1 VNASWTVLGA
11 VLPVFGIMVAGFG
24 LRRIQWLTAEA
35 DQSLLRLCVNLL
47 LPALIFESV
56 LGNAALRRPENLLL
70 PPLVGVATVLAGIGL
85 AWLTAR
91 FTGLETAGERRTFA
105 LTTGLQNYGYIP
117 IPLCIL
123 LFDPGTVGVLL
134 VYNVGAE
141 ITLWTAGVA
150 VLSGRGFRGG
160 WRRIINAPLVALVLA
175 LLLNGLGHFLSLS
188 ESLLAAAKVPMTAV
202 HWLGQSSIPVALL
215 MIGALVADYLPE
227 LRGGRLFRVVALS
240 ILVRLVALPVLFLL
254 LAKYLPCSVELKR
267 VLVVEGAMS
276 SAMLP
281 VALAKHYGGDPRTA
295 LQVVLGTSLAGLV
308 TIPLWIHLGGIFV
321 GP

>member
-1 VNASWTVLGA
+1 
-11 VLPVFGIMVAGFG
+11 MVAGFG

-85 AWLTAR
+85 AWLAAR

-175 LLLNGLGHFLSLS
+175 LLLNGLGHFLFIP
-188 ESLLAAAKVPMTAV
+188 EPLLAAGKVPMTAV

-240 ILVRLVALPVLFLL
+240 VLVRLVALPVLFLL